1 MNHSHS
7 ISSGRV
13 VLAVCAILGLASF
26 SLPALANMALAF
38 PKDDYQIKT
47 IHVQTKQGQRTIVV
61 HHYQAIPYVSKP
73 IDLRY
78 QSLNIDVPVEI
89 DHQTVNVAQAPVILN
104 ITVGGYMSASIPLLD
119 EVECPRVA
127 NLPHPPRPPMGQMPH
142 GLPMD
147 GRMGPPLGMGQP
159 MLQDDM
165 VAMHG
170 QAMTQSDDIRSQAA
184 VFPGIG
190 SDKAN
195 LALAAGYVVVTPGVR
210 GWDNQSADGRY
221 FGKAPAAIVDLKAA
235 VRYLHFNAATIPG
248 NENWIVSFGCSAG
261 GALSALLG
269 ASGNQS
275 QYQPYLDKIGAA
287 NASDAIFA
295 SACYSPITDLEHA
308 DGAYEWMFGKQPFNG
323 RLVNQ
328 KQSKELVTQFDSY
341 IDRLQLQGVGGYG
354 VLTAA
359 NYREYLKSRYLTPAL
374 ERYLNGLSL
383 DDRKIYLDLHSW
395 IRWDGQHAQFTW
407 GDFVADMGRLKGL
420 PAFDALDLSAPENKL
435 FGSEYVNANH
445 FSEYMLR
452 QATNDTHAAL
462 TPQMVQLTQMMN
474 PMMFLLKNHQNG
486 VAQYWWLRTGA
497 KDNNTSPTVLAN
509 LAAGLVEHGKQVNAA
524 YFWEGGHCA
533 DANPHGAIDWVR
545 EITGYQR

>member
-7 ISSGRV
+7 VSIGQV
-13 VLAVCAILGLASF
+13 ALAIGAMLGFAF
-26 SLPALANMALAF
+26 ISLPALAETSLAF
-38 PKDDYQIKT
+38 PLQDYQVKT
-47 IHVQTKQGQRTIVV
+47 IHVQTEHGERTIVV
-61 HHYQAIPYVSKP
+61 HHYQSIPYVAKP

-89 DHQTVNVAQAPVILN
+89 DRQSVNVAQAPVILN
-104 ITVGGYMSASIPLLD
+104 ITVGGYMSASNQPLGKAQHS
-119 EVECPRVA
+119 PIA
-127 NLPHPPRPPMGQMPH
+127 HFQHPPRPPIGEMPP
-142 GLPMD
+142 GMPLD
-147 GRMGPPLGMGQP
+147 GRMGPPLGMAQP
-159 MLQDDM
+159 RPQDTMEPMDDHQM
-165 VAMHG
+165 PPSHKARSE
-170 QAMTQSDDIRSQAA
+170 QS

-235 VRYLHFNAATIPG
+235 VRYLHYNSATIPG
-248 NENWIVSFGCSAG
+248 NENWIISFGCSAG

-269 ASGNQS
+269 ASGNQN
-275 QYQPYLDKIGAA
+275 QYQAYLDKIGAA
-287 NASDAIFA
+287 KASDAIFA

-308 DGAYEWMFGKQPFNG
+308 DGAYEWMFGKEPLQG
-323 RLVNQ
+323 SLVNQ
-328 KQSKELVTQFDSY
+328 KQSKELVKQFGNY
-341 IDRLQLQGVGGYG
+341 LDRLQLQGVGGYG
-354 VLTAA
+354 VLTTA
-359 NYREYLKSRYLTPAL
+359 NYRQYLKSRYLIPAL
-374 ERYLNGLSL
+374 EHYLNGLTH
-383 DDRKIYLDLHSW
+383 DDQKIYLDLHPW

-407 GDFVADMGRLKGL
+407 ADFVADMGRLKGM
-420 PAFDALDLSAPENKL
+420 PAFDTLDLSAPENKL
-435 FGSEYVNANH
+435 FGSEYVDANH
-445 FSEYMLR
+445 FSEYALR
-452 QATNDTHAAL
+452 QATNNTHAAL

-474 PMMFLLKNHQNG
+474 PMTFLLKNKQSG

-509 LAAGLVEHGKQVNAA
+509 LAADLVEHGKQVNAA

-533 DANPHGAIDWVR
+533 DTDPQGAIDWVR